1 MRTIIVPTAPIAAL
15 CLILSAA
22 PARAESNRH
31 ELWIG
36 GSARALRS
44 PSANALTDANL
55 SGSSLGYAHD
65 LGISLVP
72 GSAIWL
78 EAGVTTGAA
87 DGTMFKTMTT
97 ELTTLDL
104 TGGLRARYALHRLI
118 VASARLD
125 LGAQR
130 VRVNISDPSTSGS
143 DHSWG
148 PIASVGTALD
158 VFAKASAPFGIG
170 MRVELGYVVAPGL
183 SLTPHRP
190 VADDDV
196 IMLPRTDFAL
206 GKLDLGG
213 PSFTVSLLGQ
223 F

>member
-1 MRTIIVPTAPIAAL
+1 MRATVAPIVLSLL
-15 CLILSAA
+15 CLTVSAA
-22 PARAESNRH
+22 PARAETNRH

-55 SGSSLGYAHD
+55 SGSSVGYAHD

-78 EAGVTTGAA
+78 EASLTTGTA
-87 DGTMFKTMTT
+87 DGTMFQSLTT
-97 ELTTLDL
+97 ELASFDL

-118 VASARLD
+118 VASARVD

-130 VRVNISDPSTSGS
+130 VRVDIAGAGTSAS

-148 PIASVGTALD
+148 PVASAGAALD
-158 VFAKASAPFGIG
+158 LFAKASAPFGIG
-170 MRVELGYVVAPGL
+170 MRVELGYVLAPGV
-183 SLTPHRP
+183 SLTPQRE
-190 VADDDV
+190 VSDDM
-196 IMLPRTDFAL
+196 ILLPSTAFAL

-213 PSFTVSLLGQ
+213 PSFTASLVGQ